1 MNNFSVSL
9 PWKLDNPYRSQV
21 IDMHAEAIC
30 QAAFLRYL
38 GSVSD
43 MIADVSNTSNNS
55 DFFNRIQAKTLT
67 FHMYV
72 SSAPCGNACIRKWGK
87 NSFGSR
93 WSEKNLGEKSI
104 HEGTLLNMDDKEK
117 LQEHCRNESA
127 VSISDTVVIVEFLR
141 EGHKDFRPKFISS
154 KEIRP
159 EGNYCILYVYIVAS
173 CQKVPKSDFQ
183 SKFFASKICRIESFL
198 FFFNI
203 NLGAIFL
210 KGIF

>member
-87 NSFGSR
+87 SSFGLR
-93 WSEKNLGEKSI
+93 WDGLKSEVGLGEKSI

-117 LQEHCRNESA
+117 LQEST
-127 VSISDTVVIVEFLR
+127 VLISDTVVIWVVEILR
-141 EGHKDFRPKFISS
+141 EGYNIIEIFGPK
-154 KEIRP
+154 
-159 EGNYCILYVYIVAS
+159 YIL
-173 CQKVPKSDFQ
+173 QR
-183 SKFFASKICRIESFL
+183 KFMYFL
-198 FFFNI
+198 N
-203 NLGAIFL
+203 
-210 KGIF
+210 